1 MLRTAAKYFASSG
14 FNALLDLLM
23 CPVINSESD
32 LIDNLHA
39 PRALAFR
46 RPKSK
51 PSYSATLF
59 VHPLKS
65 SLTAYFSCVPEGAVR
80 TAEAP
85 APSLWYAPSHSSCH
99 IVSNFGGSCEGV
111 AGVQTAMNSA
121 KTWDL
126 IVVLGTKSIVCSAS
140 FVAHLPILRLLCSQ
154 TCCEEEKKLRLLSCD
169 FENNIEASAKP

>member
-32 LIDNLHA
+32 LIDSLRT

-46 RPKSK
+46 RPKSR

-65 SLTAYFSCVPEGAVR
+65 SLTAYFNCVPEGAVSI
-80 TAEAP
+80 AEAP
-85 APSLWYAPSHSSCH
+85 ALSLWYAPSHSSCH
-99 IVSNFGGSCEGV
+99 IDSNFHGSCEGV
-111 AGVQTAMNSA
+111 AGVQSAMNSA

-126 IVVLGTKSIVCSAS
+126 IAVLGTKSIMCSAS
-140 FVAHLPILRLLCSQ
+140 FVAHLPILP
-154 TCCEEEKKLRLLSCD
+154 
-169 FENNIEASAKP
+169 EASLFSNMSRRGNEVGTFIL